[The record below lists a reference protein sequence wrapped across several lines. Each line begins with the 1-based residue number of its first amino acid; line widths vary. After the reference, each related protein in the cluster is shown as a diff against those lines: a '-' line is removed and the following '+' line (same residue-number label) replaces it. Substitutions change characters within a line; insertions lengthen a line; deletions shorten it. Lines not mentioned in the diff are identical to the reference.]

1 MVRRRLA
8 SISLVAG
15 LSIATFAVAQA
26 GETRALLELF
36 TSQGC
41 SSCPPADKLLG
52 EFSADPSVVALSV
65 PIDYWDYLG
74 WKDTLA
80 NPAHSARQRA
90 YAHLRGDRQVY
101 TPQIVI
107 NGAAHALGSDHT
119 AIERA
124 IAQTDQKPGVM
135 SLPVLLSM
143 GGSGLNV
150 QVDTAKTD
158 HATGEVWLCPL
169 MKSVPVTI
177 ERGENHGRTI
187 IYHNVVRNWVKLG
200 DWTGTKMNWNVPI
213 SEIESNDAD
222 AAAVMVQEGTHDKP
236 GIILGAA
243 YYSLGQQST
252 VEGGMTSQAR

>member
-8 SISLVAG
+8 SAPLVAG
-15 LSIATFAVAQA
+15 LLIATFAVAQA
-26 GETRALLELF
+26 GEPRALLELF

-52 EFSADPSVVALSV
+52 ELSTDPSIVALSV

-101 TPQIVI
+101 TPQIVV
-107 NGAAHALGSDHT
+107 NGAAHALGSDQA
-119 AIERA
+119 AIDRA

-135 SLPVLLSM
+135 SLPVLMSI

-150 QVDTAKTD
+150 QVDAAKTD
-158 HATGEVWLCPL
+158 HAAGEVWLCPL
-169 MKSVPVTI
+169 MKSVPVTV

-187 IYHNVVRNWVKLG
+187 IYHNVVRNWLKLG
-200 DWTGTKMNWNVPI
+200 DWTGAKMNWNVRI
-213 SEIESNDAD
+213 SEIEASDAD
-222 AAAVMVQEGTHDKP
+222 SAAVMVQEGTHDKP

-252 VEGGMTSQAR
+252 VDGGLTSQAR

>member
-1 MVRRRLA
+1 MVHRRLA
-8 SISLVAG
+8 SAPLVAG
-15 LSIATFAVAQA
+15 LLFATFAVAQA
-26 GETRALLELF
+26 GEPRALLELF

-101 TPQIVI
+101 TPQIVV
-107 NGAAHALGSDHT
+107 NGATHALGSDHA
-119 AIERA
+119 AIEHA

-135 SLPVLLSM
+135 SLPVLISM

-150 QVDTAKTD
+150 QIDSAKTD
-158 HATGEVWLCPL
+158 HAAGEVWLCPL
-169 MKSVPVTI
+169 VKSVPVTI

-187 IYHNVVRNWVKLG
+187 TYHNVVRNWVKLG
-200 DWTGTKMNWNVPI
+200 DWSGAKINWNVPV
-213 SEIESNDAD
+213 SEIEASDGD

-236 GIILGAA
+236 GIVLGAA

-252 VEGGMTSQAR
+252 VDGGLTSQAR